1 MNRIN
6 QKLTENNNTEVI
18 TGKLLSIY
26 FTAGYP
32 HLNDTVSIIQD
43 LEKNGVDMI
52 EIGLP
57 FSDPLA
63 DGPTIQAS
71 STQALKNGMTS
82 ELLFTQLKDI
92 RKSVSIPLIIMG
104 YFNPMFQY
112 GVEAFCKKCEEV
124 GIDGLIIPDL
134 PVDVYHSDY
143 KDIFEKYGLINVFLI
158 TPQTSD
164 ERIHY
169 IDSVSNGFIYMV
181 SSASTTGTKV
191 GFGDEQTSYFKRI
204 SDMNLRHPQ
213 IVGFG
218 ISNNETFTQATQ
230 YAKGAII
237 GSAFIKHVTKMG
249 IENLDAFTK
258 PIIGA
263 H

>member
-6 QKLTENNNTEVI
+6 QKLAEDK
-18 TGKLLSIY
+18 KLLSIY

-32 HLNDTVSIIQD
+32 NVDDTVTIIEN
-43 LEKNGVDMI
+43 LEKSGVDMI

-82 ELLFTQLKDI
+82 ELLFEQLKDI
-92 RKSVSIPLIIMG
+92 RKSVNIPLIIMG

-112 GVEAFCKKCEEV
+112 GIEAFCKKCEEV

-143 KDIFEKYGLINVFLI
+143 KSIFEKYGLINVLLI
-158 TPQTSD
+158 TPQTSE
-164 ERIHY
+164 ERIRY
-169 IDSVSNGFIYMV
+169 INSVSNGFIYMV
-181 SSASTTGTKV
+181 SSASVTGGNS
-191 GFGDEQTSYFKRI
+191 GFGDEQTNYFKRI
-204 SDMNLRHPQ
+204 ADMKLSNPQ

-230 YAKGAII
+230 YGKGAII
-237 GSAFIKHVTKMG
+237 GSAFIKYISNNG
-249 IENLDAFTK
+249 INSIDSFITS
-258 PIIGA
+258 IR
-263 H
+263 

>member
-6 QKLTENNNTEVI
+6 QKLKEDK
-18 TGKLLSIY
+18 KLLSIY

-32 HLNDTVSIIQD
+32 KINDTVSIIQD

-82 ELLFTQLKDI
+82 ELLFDQLKVI
-92 RKSVSIPLIIMG
+92 RKTVNIPLIIMG
-104 YFNPMFQY
+104 YFNPMLQY
-112 GVEAFCKKCEEV
+112 GVEAFCKKCQEI

-134 PVDVYHSDY
+134 PVDVYHEEYEDTF
-143 KDIFEKYGLINVFLI
+143 KKYNLINVFLI
-158 TPQTSD
+158 TPQTSV
-164 ERIHY
+164 ERINY
-169 IDSVSNGFIYMV
+169 IDSISNGFIYMV
-181 SSASTTGTKV
+181 SSASVTGSQS
-191 GFGDEQTSYFKRI
+191 GFGDEQTNYFKRI
-204 SDMNLRHPQ
+204 ADMKLNNPQ

-218 ISNNETFTQATQ
+218 ISNKETFDQATKH
-230 YAKGAII
+230 AKGAII
-237 GSAFIKHVTKMG
+237 GSAFIKFLTNNG
-249 IENLDAFTK
+249 INKIDRFVK
-258 PIIGA
+258 QIID
-263 H
+263 

>member
-6 QKLTENNNTEVI
+6 KKLEVDK
-18 TGKLLSIY
+18 KLLSIY

-32 HLNDTVSIIQD
+32 DLDSTVSIIKS
-43 LEKNGVDMI
+43 LEQNGVDMI

-71 STQALKNGMTS
+71 STQALKNGMTTA
-82 ELLFTQLKDI
+82 LLFEQLENI
-92 RKSVSIPLIIMG
+92 RAEVTIPLLIMG
-104 YFNPMFQY
+104 YFNPILQY
-112 GVEAFCKKCEEV
+112 GVEDFCKRCQQI

-134 PVDVYHSDY
+134 PVTVYRDRY
-143 KDIFEKYGLINVFLI
+143 QAIFEKYGLVNVFLI

-164 ERIHY
+164 ERIHF

-181 SSASTTGTKV
+181 STAATTGAQS
-191 GFGDEQTSYFKRI
+191 GFGVTETDYFERI
-204 SDMNLRHPQ
+204 SNINLKHPQ

-218 ISNNETFTQATQ
+218 ISNKETFKSATK

-237 GSAFIKHVTKMG
+237 GSAFIKFISKYG
-249 IENLDAFTK
+249 YEQLDNFVRT
-258 PIIGA
+258 IR
-263 H
+263 